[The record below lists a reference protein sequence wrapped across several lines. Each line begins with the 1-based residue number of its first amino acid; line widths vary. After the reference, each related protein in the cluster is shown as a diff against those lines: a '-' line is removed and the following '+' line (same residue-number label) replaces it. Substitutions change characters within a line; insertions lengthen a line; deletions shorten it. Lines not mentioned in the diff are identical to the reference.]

1 LKISSVLKALVAYSF
16 FLQTVARS
24 SVYSFT
30 EQLYLLS
37 KMDNGMRNAMVQL
50 CLVIMGIS
58 SIHAVRLMQT
68 ASFHVRV
75 FPATAADRVWA
86 IQGHDSLEMTNVQGE
101 YYLRSINPGYW
112 QVSIE
117 ANAPY
122 RDSRYEMTVKPG
134 IDKDLGEIRL
144 QPD

>member
-1 LKISSVLKALVAYSF
+1 
-16 FLQTVARS
+16 
-24 SVYSFT
+24 
-30 EQLYLLS
+30 
-37 KMDNGMRNAMVQL
+37 MRNALVQL

-75 FPATAADRVWA
+75 FPATAVDRVWA
-86 IQGHDSLEMTNVQGE
+86 IQGHDSVEMT
-101 YYLRSINPGYW
+101 NPGYW

-122 RDSRYEMTVKPG
+122 RDSRYEMTVRPG